1 MGGDVMMNGWDGAD
15 WIWMTFMMIAFW
27 GGLAAVVVF
36 AMKGFGGSRRSSETQ
51 TPDARTVLETRFAKG
66 DISEEEFEDRK
77 KALGLV
83 GGLNPQDDGK
93 VAGAR

>member
-1 MGGDVMMNGWDGAD
+1 MMNGWDGAD

-27 GGLAAVVVF
+27 GGMAAVVVF
-36 AMKGFGGSRRSSETQ
+36 AIKGFGGSRQRSETQ

-66 DISEEEFEDRK
+66 DISEEEFEDRR

-83 GGLNPQDDGK
+83 GELHRQDDVK
-93 VAGAR
+93 VAEAR